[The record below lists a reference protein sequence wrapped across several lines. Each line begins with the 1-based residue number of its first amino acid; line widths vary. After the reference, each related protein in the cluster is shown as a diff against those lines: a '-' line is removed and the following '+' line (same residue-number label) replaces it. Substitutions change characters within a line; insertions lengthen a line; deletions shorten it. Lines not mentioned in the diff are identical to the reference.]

1 MGQERRDEMV
11 ERGRPG
17 RGVGRSWR
25 IALGVAAALLLAVA
39 PAAAAAGTRSTIAFW
54 DLGDP
59 MHTRV
64 SLQGTAAAN
73 AEEPGSLFL
82 LVTQSHCETATDE
95 MVFRSF
101 FSQQPLDPGSFRVH
115 PQLKWARLSTSTSVT
130 GSEQR
135 LAGCASPSG
144 FPTSSSLGLSTV
156 DIDATWTATG
166 PAYEVQPGIT
176 ARDAVATG
184 SITGSTLTVGSM
196 GEAQFAQLRSR
207 T

>member
-1 MGQERRDEMV
+1 MV
-11 ERGRPG
+11 ERRRTGRVID
-17 RGVGRSWR
+17 RLWR
-25 IALGVAAALLLAVA
+25 IALGVAAALLLTAA
-39 PAAAAAGTRSTIAFW
+39 PAAASGGTRSTIAFW
-54 DLGDP
+54 DLDDL

-73 AEEPGSLFL
+73 AEQPGSLFL
-82 LVTQSHCETATDE
+82 FVTQSYCDTATDE

-135 LAGCASPSG
+135 LVGCASTSG
-144 FPTSSSLGLSTV
+144 FPTSNSLGPSMI
-156 DIDATWTATG
+156 DIETSWTATG

-184 SITGSTLTVGSM
+184 SITGSTLTVGPM
-196 GEAQFAQLRSR
+196 GDSQFAQLRSQA
-207 T
+207 

>member
-1 MGQERRDEMV
+1 MGQERRDDMV
-11 ERGRPG
+11 ERGRTG
-17 RGVGRSWR
+17 RGIGRLWR
-25 IALGVAAALLLAVA
+25 IALGVGAALLLAAA
-39 PAAAAAGTRSTIAFW
+39 PAAASGGTRSAIASW

-59 MHTRV
+59 MRTRV

-82 LVTQSHCETATDE
+82 FVTQSYCETATDE

-135 LAGCASPSG
+135 VAGCASPSG
-144 FPTSSSLGLSTV
+144 SPTSSSLGLSTI
-156 DIDATWTATG
+156 DIDATWTASG

-176 ARDAVATG
+176 ARNAVATG
-184 SITGSTLTVGSM
+184 SITGSTLTVGPM
-196 GEAQFAQLRSR
+196 GDAQFAQLRSQ